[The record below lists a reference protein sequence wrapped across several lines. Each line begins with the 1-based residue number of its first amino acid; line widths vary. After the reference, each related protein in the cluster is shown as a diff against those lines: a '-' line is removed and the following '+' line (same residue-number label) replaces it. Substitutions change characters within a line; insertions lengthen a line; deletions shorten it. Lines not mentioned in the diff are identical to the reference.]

1 VGAGSH
7 CLQVRRTVDYY
18 LSAVVIAAV
27 FSFVLYCLLA
37 ITQREAD
44 AGIGV
49 KGGETDG
56 EVRPAPGDHAE
67 QSL

>member
-7 CLQVRRTVDYY
+7 CLQVRRTVDY

-27 FSFVLYCLLA
+27 FSLALYCLLA
-37 ITQREAD
+37 ITQREGD
-44 AGIGV
+44 PGIGV

-67 QSL
+67 QSR